1 MSLPAPAPVQE
12 YDWSLDELDLEPT
25 ADELARIAIAHERRQ
40 QRVVPMCKARPSCW
54 QRHSKHT
61 CTKCGDDDSD
71 HVIRNCPQ

>member
-1 MSLPAPAPVQE
+1 
-12 YDWSLDELDLEPT
+12 
-25 ADELARIAIAHERRQ
+25 
-40 QRVVPMCKARPSCW
+40 MCRARPSCW